1 MFHFAYFW
9 VKAEDKAI
17 VLYLEKREASQ
28 NKTTQ
33 NPRGLYKAKN
43 ESKKD
48 WDKTNKPTKHI
59 VCTQESASSFCS
71 AIAADCLQYWATDRP
86 TLSVQRTEKQ
96 EFKVK

>member
-9 VKAEDKAI
+9 DKAEDKAI

-33 NPRGLYKAKN
+33 NPRGLNKAKTR
-43 ESKKD
+43 SKKD
-48 WDKTNKPTKHI
+48 WGKTNKPTKHI
-59 VCTQESASSFCS
+59 VCTQESAKSLFS
-71 AIAADCLQYWATDRP
+71 AVAADCLQCRAMGRP
-86 TLSVQRTEKQ
+86 TLSVQRTEQ